1 MKIERVS
8 ENQLKL
14 TLTRADL
21 VERDLKLEDL
31 INPSEKTQ
39 KLFRDIMEQALDEYD
54 FINESTPLMVEAVPV
69 GVDGIMIIVT
79 KIDQKNKSENPM
91 DLLFKNKENHKW
103 KKKPLDFIES
113 KTQDNEDLLIFSF
126 HTLDDAIHASL
137 RLNDCYR
144 GESELFKSNERFFLV
159 LQADTYTAD
168 ENNENNDNI
177 ELLLDEF
184 GQKHISTSLAK
195 YYLLEHGKTMIKSN
209 AVGTLAKTFGE

>member
-69 GVDGIMIIVT
+69 GVDGIMVIVT
-79 KIDQKNKSENPM
+79 KIDPKNKSENPM
-91 DLLFKNKENHKW
+91 DLLFKNKEAHKW
-103 KKKPLDFIES
+103 KKKPLDAIDTSSNE
-113 KTQDNEDLLIFSF
+113 NEDLLIFSF
-126 HTLDDAIHASL
+126 RTLDDAIHASL
-137 RLNDCYR
+137 RLHGSYQ
-144 GESELFKSNERFFLV
+144 GESELHKNNERIFLV
-159 LQADTYTAD
+159 LQADTYAD
-168 ENNENNDNI
+168 ESDDYT
-177 ELLLDEF
+177 ELILDEF

-195 YYLLEHGKTMIKSN
+195 YYLLEHGETLISAN
-209 AVGTLAKTFGE
+209 AVEILAKTFGD

>member
-14 TLTRADL
+14 TLSRTDL

-91 DLLFKNKENHKW
+91 DLLFKNKEAHKW
-103 KKKPLDFIES
+103 KRKPLDTVE
-113 KTQDNEDLLIFSF
+113 TNNNENEDLLIFSF
-126 HTLDDAIHASL
+126 QTLDEAIQASL
-137 RLNDCYR
+137 RLHDCYQ
-144 GESELFKSNERFFLV
+144 GENELYKSNERFFLV
-159 LQADTYTAD
+159 LQADTYPA
-168 ENNENNDNI
+168 EESNDYI
-177 ELLLDEF
+177 ELILNEF

-195 YYLLEHGKTMIKSN
+195 YYLLEHGETLIATN
-209 AVGTLAKTFGE
+209 AIEILAKTFGE

>member
-31 INPSEKTQ
+31 INPSDKTQ

-69 GVDGIMIIVT
+69 GIDGIMIIVT

-91 DLLFKNKENHKW
+91 DLLFKNKEAHKW
-103 KKKPLDFIES
+103 KKKPLDLVET
-113 KTQDNEDLLIFSF
+113 KDLEGEDILIFSF
-126 HTLDDAIHASL
+126 QTLDDAIDASL
-137 RLNDCYR
+137 RLDDCYR
-144 GESELFKSNERFFLV
+144 GESALFKSNERFFLV

-168 ENNENNDNI
+168 ENNDYI
-177 ELLLDEF
+177 ELILDEF
-184 GQKHISTSLAK
+184 GQKHISTTLSK
-195 YYLLEHGKTMIKSN
+195 YFLLEHGEAMIKAN
-209 AVGTLAKTFGE
+209 AVASLAKAFG

>member
-39 KLFRDIMEQALDEYD
+39 QLFRDIMEQALDEYD
-54 FINESTPLMVEAVPV
+54 FINENTPLMVEAAPV

-79 KIDQKNKSENPM
+79 KIDQKNKNENPM
-91 DLLFKNKENHKW
+91 DLLSKNREARQW
-103 KKKPLDFIES
+103 KKKAIDLFETKANDE
-113 KTQDNEDLLIFSF
+113 EDLLIFSF
-126 HTLDDAIHASL
+126 ETLDDAIHASL
-137 RLNDCYR
+137 RLDDCYR
-144 GESELFKSNERFFLV
+144 GESELFKSSERFFLV

-168 ENNENNDNI
+168 DNNDCI
-177 ELLLDEF
+177 ELMLDEF
-184 GQKHISTSLAK
+184 GQKHISTSLAR
-195 YYLLEHGKTMIKSN
+195 YYLLEHGETIIKSN
-209 AVGTLAKTFGE
+209 AIETLAKTFSN

>member
-8 ENQLKL
+8 DNQLKL

-103 KKKPLDFIES
+103 KKKPLDFVETKPNES
-113 KTQDNEDLLIFSF
+113 QDLLIFSF
-126 HTLDDAIHASL
+126 QTLDDAIHASL

-168 ENNENNDNI
+168 ENNDNI

-195 YYLLEHGKTMIKSN
+195 YYLLEHGETMIKSD

>member
-14 TLTRADL
+14 TLSRTDL

-91 DLLFKNKENHKW
+91 DLLFKNKEAHKW
-103 KKKPLDFIES
+103 KRKTLDTVE
-113 KTQDNEDLLIFSF
+113 TNNNENEDLLIFSF
-126 HTLDDAIHASL
+126 QTLDEAIQASL
-137 RLNDCYR
+137 RLHDCYQ
-144 GESELFKSNERFFLV
+144 GESELYKSNERFFLV
-159 LQADTYTAD
+159 LQADTYPA
-168 ENNENNDNI
+168 EESNDYI
-177 ELLLDEF
+177 ELILNEF

-195 YYLLEHGKTMIKSN
+195 YYLLEHGETLISTN
-209 AVGTLAKTFGE
+209 AIEILAKTFGE

>member
-54 FINESTPLMVEAVPV
+54 FINETTPLMVEAAPV

-79 KIDQKNKSENPM
+79 KIDQKSKNENPM
-91 DLLFKNKENHKW
+91 DLLSKNRETHKW
-103 KKKPLDFIES
+103 KKKSIDIFEA
-113 KTQDNEDLLIFSF
+113 KNDNNEDLLIFSF
-126 HTLDDAIHASL
+126 ETLDDVIHASL
-137 RLNDCYR
+137 RLDDCYR

-168 ENNENNDNI
+168 ENNDCI
-177 ELLLDEF
+177 ELILDEF

-195 YYLLEHGKTMIKSN
+195 YYLLEHGETMIKEN
-209 AVGTLAKTFGE
+209 AVETLAKTFAD

>member
-14 TLTRADL
+14 TLSRTDL

-31 INPSEKTQ
+31 INPSDKTQ

-91 DLLFKNKENHKW
+91 DLLFKNKEAHKW
-103 KKKPLDFIES
+103 KKKPLDTVEANNNE
-113 KTQDNEDLLIFSF
+113 NEDLLIFSF
-126 HTLDDAIHASL
+126 QTLDESIQASL
-137 RLNDCYR
+137 RLHDCYQ
-144 GESELFKSNERFFLV
+144 GESELHKSNQRFFLV
-159 LQADTYTAD
+159 LQADTYPA
-168 ENNENNDNI
+168 EENNDYI
-177 ELLLDEF
+177 ELILNEF

-195 YYLLEHGKTMIKSN
+195 YYLLEHGETLIGSN
-209 AVGTLAKTFGE
+209 AIEILAKTFGE